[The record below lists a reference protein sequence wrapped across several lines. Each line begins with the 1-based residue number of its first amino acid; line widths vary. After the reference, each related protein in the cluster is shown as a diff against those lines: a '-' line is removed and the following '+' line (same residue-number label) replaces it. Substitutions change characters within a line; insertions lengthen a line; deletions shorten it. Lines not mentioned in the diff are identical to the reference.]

1 MADATEH
8 EAETAASGA
17 PGEGGPEAG
26 PIAFLARMV
35 ERSQDVISVVAG
47 AILVLLAAVVLVSGL
62 VDFFRTIGSQP
73 AVTVA
78 THLLD
83 RVLLVLILVEIVHTV
98 VLSVRAHTLVA
109 EPFIVVGLVAVIRKI
124 LLILGEAEPVN
135 AVQFG
140 VLVAM
145 VAVFVASFLLV
156 RRLPS
161 RSDGERGD

>member
-1 MADATEH
+1 MPDPADDL
-8 EAETAASGA
+8 EAPPHRHDGREETSGA
-17 PGEGGPEAG
+17 
-26 PIAFLARMV
+26 IVFLAKIV

-47 AILVLLAAVVLVSGL
+47 AILVVLAAVVLISGL
-62 VDFFRTIGSQP
+62 VDFVRTIGSEP

-124 LLILGEAEPVN
+124 LLILGEAQAIN

-140 VLVAM
+140 VLAAM

-156 RRLPS
+156 RRLPPA
-161 RSDGERGD
+161 DDTHPH